1 MASASVGHSA
11 GVGSSRTINKLKGAS
26 NSVDWLGREM
36 LEMRIRDN
44 KLDLDDEKDIEPA
57 IVDGMGAEAG
67 HIIATTIGGRNGQ
80 PKQTISYIAEHVVGT
95 GSFGVVFQAK
105 CRETGE
111 IVAIKK
117 VLQDKRYKNRELQ
130 IMHMLDHPN
139 IVALKHCFFSTTNK
153 EELYLNLVLE
163 YVPETVNRIA
173 RHYNRMNQRMP
184 LIYVKLYTY
193 QICRSLAYIHNC
205 VGICHRDIKPQN
217 LLVNPH
223 THQLKLCDFGS
234 AKVLVKGE
242 PNISY
247 ICSRYYR
254 APELIFG
261 ATEYTTAIDMWS
273 TGCVMAELLLGQP
286 LFPGESGV
294 DQLVEIIKVLGTPTR
309 EEIKCMN
316 PNYTEFKF
324 PQIKAHPWH
333 KVFQKR
339 LPPEAVDLV
348 CRLLQYSP
356 NLRCTAL
363 DACIH
368 PFFDELRDPNT
379 RLPNGRP
386 LPPLFNFKPQ
396 ELAGVP
402 PDVFDRLIPE
412 HARKQNL
419 FMALHT

>member
-1 MASASVGHSA
+1 MASASLGHG
-11 GVGSSRTINKLKGAS
+11 GVGSSKTVNNLRGSSHSI
-26 NSVDWLGREM
+26 DRLGRDM
-36 LEMRIRDN
+36 LEMRIRDQRV
-44 KLDLDDEKDIEPA
+44 DHDDDRDIEPD
-57 IVDGMGAEAG
+57 IIDGMGAEAG

-80 PKQTISYIAEHVVGT
+80 PKQTVSYIAEHVVGT
-95 GSFGVVFQAK
+95 GSFGVVYQAK

-139 IVALKHCFFSTTNK
+139 IVALKHCVFSTTDK

-163 YVPETVNRIA
+163 FVPETVNRIA
-173 RHYNRMNQRMP
+173 RNYNRMNQRMP

-193 QICRSLAYIHNC
+193 QICRALAYIHNC

-294 DQLVEIIKVLGTPTR
+294 DQLVEIIKVLYR
-309 EEIKCMN
+309 E
-316 PNYTEFKF
+316 F
-324 PQIKAHPWH
+324 
-333 KVFQKR
+333 
-339 LPPEAVDLV
+339 
-348 CRLLQYSP
+348 
-356 NLRCTAL
+356 
-363 DACIH
+363 IH
-368 PFFDELRDPNT
+368 YKN
-379 RLPNGRP
+379 
-386 LPPLFNFKPQ
+386 
-396 ELAGVP
+396 
-402 PDVFDRLIPE
+402 DRFVSFE
-412 HARKQNL
+412 D
-419 FMALHT
+419 